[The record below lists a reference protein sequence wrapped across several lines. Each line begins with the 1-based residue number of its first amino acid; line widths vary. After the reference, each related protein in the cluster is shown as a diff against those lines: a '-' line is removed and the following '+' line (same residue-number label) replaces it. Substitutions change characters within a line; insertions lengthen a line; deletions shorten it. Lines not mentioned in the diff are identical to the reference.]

1 MRPVTRQ
8 LLLSSLVASLALPA
22 AMSCKRE
29 ERSFRVAPPFVETS
43 DDVPYNNYV
52 RPGPKA
58 TTTPST
64 SQPVSVQRQA
74 YEPFSQQ
81 YVINAQAQSDGQV
94 LYEVM
99 NCSGCHAHGGG
110 GMGPPLLDKKWF
122 YGSDPQA
129 VYISIVEGRPNG
141 MPSYRG
147 RIPDYQIWEIVGY
160 VRSLSGLASKNA
172 ASGREDHMSTTIPPN
187 STPPEKPEK
196 VPEPTTGP
204 ATGKSA
210 TTTSTSQPKNDK

>member
-1 MRPVTRQ
+1 MKRLTRQ
-8 LLLSSLVASLALPA
+8 FLFSSVLASVALPVA
-22 AMSCKRE
+22 LSCKRE
-29 ERSFRVAPPFVETS
+29 ERSFRVAPPFVQMPES
-43 DDVPYNNYV
+43 VPYNNYI
-52 RPGPKA
+52 RPGPVA
-58 TTTPST
+58 ATTPST
-64 SQPVSVQRQA
+64 SQPVDVQRRA

-81 YVINAQAQSDGQV
+81 YVINAQAQSDGQA
-94 LYEVM
+94 LYELM

-129 VYISIVEGRPNG
+129 VYISILEGRPNG

-147 RIPDYQIWEIVGY
+147 RLPDYQIWEIVGY

-172 ASGREDHMSTTIPPN
+172 ASGREDHMNTTLPPN
-187 STPPEKPEK
+187 SKPPEKPEK
-196 VPEPTTGP
+196 VPEPATGP

-210 TTTSTSQPKNDK
+210 MTTSTSQPKGK